1 MFGHR
6 VDAGGCDAIN
16 ADLVWIRIPVSFAA
30 TTPSPNAPAVLVASP
45 SIGLDNGQSVDVQA
59 TGFTA
64 GSELIMTL
72 CPSDPLTAYG
82 DAYDPARFANGCPF
96 AMAGPG
102 ADQSVIP
109 PDRVGE
115 TTDSLKL
122 SLPLVDGGP
131 ANHAAALAELTATL
145 PGGGVHTLFNTCWHR
160 SQTGSNELLGRAG
173 ATIIAHENARLWLT
187 TDVTWPWD
195 GSHFA
200 PLPEVARPNKTYY
213 SKAAIDTGGRRIEY
227 GHVRASPHT
236 DGDTYVFFRDANVL
250 AVGQAAAGTGWPS
263 IDWRTGGWLGGV
275 VGAMEL
281 LLVLADD
288 DTQIVPARGPVLTRA
303 DIAEQHEM
311 YDTLYERFVNLLYDG
326 LSPAEALAA
335 RPTAEFDAKFGPSDE
350 FVTRAFQSLWGY
362 LTPDV

>member
-1 MFGHR
+1 M
-6 VDAGGCDAIN
+6 A
-16 ADLVWIRIPVSFAA
+16 ADVSTPARLI
-30 TTPSPNAPAVLVASP
+30 PSPARRRLLSAAVGGTFMAALGVPGQRCAVAQSRVAGRSP
-45 SIGLDNGQSVDVQA
+45 GVTRIGALADDLHLLDV
-59 TGFTA
+59 A
-64 GSELIMTL
+64 GTNVVAMT
-72 CPSDPLTAYG
+72 
-82 DAYDPARFANGCPF
+82 DASGI
-96 AMAGPG
+96 
-102 ADQSVIP
+102 V
-109 PDRVGE
+109 
-115 TTDSLKL
+115 
-122 SLPLVDGGP
+122 LVDGGP
-131 ANHAAALAELTATL
+131 AEYAAALAELTATL